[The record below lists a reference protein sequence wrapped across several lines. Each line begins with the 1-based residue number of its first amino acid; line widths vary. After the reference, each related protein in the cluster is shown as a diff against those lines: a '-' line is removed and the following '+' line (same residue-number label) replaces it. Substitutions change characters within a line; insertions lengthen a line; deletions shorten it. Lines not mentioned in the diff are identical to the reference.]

1 MLRRNEQIRMFA
13 MRLLHGLIALH
24 CHAYGRAMSDAIT
37 IGQVL
42 PDDLSPNLTAQIDT
56 IFFEAST
63 RSFPPGPERDAFRE
77 RWLGRYLKGGT
88 DALVLAMLGNATVAG
103 YLVGAIENPA
113 LQDRFADI
121 GYFRSEFA
129 DLCRQFPAHLHI
141 NLAPAFRSQGIGA
154 RLIEAFADYVASHGA
169 AGMHIVTGAA
179 MRNVRFYERCGF
191 TQQGAAAFNGREVV
205 FLGRTLRDR
214 TK

>member
-1 MLRRNEQIRMFA
+1 MFA
-13 MRLLHGLIALH
+13 MRPLHGLIALP
-24 CHAYGRAMSDAIT
+24 CHAYGRAMSDAIS
-37 IGQVL
+37 IDRIL
-42 PDDLSPNLTAQIDT
+42 PDRLSPPLTAQIDA

-88 DALVLAMLGNATVAG
+88 DALFLAMQGDVTVAG

-129 DLCRQFPAHLHI
+129 DMCRQFPAHLHI

-154 RLIEAFADYVASHGA
+154 GLIEAFAKYAAGHGA
-169 AGMHIVTGAA
+169 AGMHIVTGAG
-179 MRNVRFYERCGF
+179 MRNIRFYERCGF
-191 TQQGAAAFNGREVV
+191 TQRGAAVFNGREVV

-214 TK
+214 AK

>member
-1 MLRRNEQIRMFA
+1 
-13 MRLLHGLIALH
+13 
-24 CHAYGRAMSDAIT
+24 MSDAIS

-63 RSFPPGPERDAFRE
+63 RSFPPGSERDAFRE
-77 RWLGRYLKGGT
+77 RWLGRYLRGGT
-88 DALVLAMLGNATVAG
+88 DALFLAKQGNGTVAG
-103 YLVGAIENPA
+103 YVVGAVENPA

-121 GYFRSEFA
+121 GYFRAEFA

-141 NLAPAFRSQGIGA
+141 NLAPAFRSRGIGA
-154 RLIEAFADYVASHGA
+154 GLIEAIADYAASHAA
-169 AGMHIVTGAA
+169 AGMHIVTGAG

-191 TQQGAAAFNGREVV
+191 SQRGAATFNGREVV
-205 FLGRTLRDR
+205 FLGRTLQPRQDHAA
-214 TK
+214 